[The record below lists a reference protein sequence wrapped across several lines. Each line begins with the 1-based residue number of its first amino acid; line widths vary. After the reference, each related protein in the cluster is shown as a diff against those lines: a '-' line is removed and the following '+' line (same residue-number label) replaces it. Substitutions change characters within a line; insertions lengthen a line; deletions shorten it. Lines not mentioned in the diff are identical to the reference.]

1 MFKTSTWTL
10 VATALLTC
18 MVAGCDRAI
27 PSPPITPV
35 TVFEGDSTYQELDV
49 PESPWYGTLK
59 EAAEGGYT
67 LGYGDDEQTLY
78 TKDAEARLE
87 PFVNHKV
94 VVTGKLAAT
103 DGGALL
109 WPASMKRHD
118 DGLLAC
124 SAVERPPPL
133 EEKFSPYLLSLI
145 AEQPG
150 ERIEPI
156 TLSFCEDQIITPES
170 TQEQLERLRAPAFA
184 MLSEELAPLIVSI
197 RRTSWSTQSLKVEMQ
212 LGRVLE
218 LAERTDVLG
227 LNSGAEPPPPPP

>member
-10 VATALLTC
+10 VATALLAC
-18 MVAGCDRAI
+18 VVASCNGAT

-67 LGYGDDEQTLY
+67 LVYGEEEQTLY
-78 TKDAEARLE
+78 TKDAEAKIE
-87 PFVNHKV
+87 PFVGSKV
-94 VVTGKLAAT
+94 IVTGKLVEE
-103 DGGALL
+103 DGGAVL
-109 WPASMKRHD
+109 WPAAVKTHD

-124 SAVERPPPL
+124 SAVEQSPL

-156 TLSFCEDQIITPES
+156 TISFCGDQTITPDS
-170 TQEQLERLRAPAFA
+170 TQEQLEVLRASSYA
-184 MLSEELAPLIVSI
+184 MLSQELGPLVITIKSS
-197 RRTSWSTQSLKVEMQ
+197 SWSTQSLKVEMQ
-212 LGRVLE
+212 LGHVLE